1 MSWGAAA
8 LAHQEGSH
16 RSEEIDALPGGG
28 DPGPVG
34 EGPRQEGVSL
44 PAKISKK
51 EINSGSTYLVCNKKL
66 EKKKKKKKQ
75 RESRSLVWRNTSKSQ
90 TVGNKIEKA
99 LGF

>member
-1 MSWGAAA
+1 MWESLSYFFLTYPNYYGNWFVELGAAA

-51 EINSGSTYLVCNKKL
+51 EINSGSTYLVCK
-66 EKKKKKKKQ
+66 
-75 RESRSLVWRNTSKSQ
+75 
-90 TVGNKIEKA
+90 
-99 LGF
+99 